1 MRGREDGTVKYPDSA
16 TRLDRDVS
24 IAFSTRQVKGDL
36 DKGSFS
42 GILGAKCGHCGEWE
56 RRIGGARY
64 KLFKDFVLKEA
75 EE

>member
-64 KLFKDFVLKEA
+64 KLFKEFVLKEA

>member
-1 MRGREDGTVKYPDSA
+1 MHVREDGTAKHSDSA

-42 GILGAKCGHCGEWE
+42 GVLGAKCGHCREWE
-56 RRIGGARY
+56 RRIGGGRY
-64 KLFKDFVLKEA
+64 KLFKEFVLKEA